1 MLASLRIACAL
12 LGEDKRCLE
21 GGEGEGEGED
31 EGREGE
37 RNM

>member
-21 GGEGEGEGED
+21 GGEGED